1 MTNKMPV
8 VGKRY
13 RPLQKESFV
22 WAEFKRFSLL
32 NGGVVIFC
40 DLQQVCTDGVSN
52 GYYSCQLKDFWDRF
66 EELPEDNS
74 QEQEEV
80 PEVASKDFMEGYNA
94 GWNDFGF
101 KKDYRFKESTD
112 NEPKVIE
119 NTNPVDFKKEEVNEV
134 DRALGELKREIA
146 LCGGGM
152 KPAETEGE
160 RRMANVF
167 YYFLGKAQKLVDAL
181 EAEKSAMDAVKDA
194 LKCGIKQMKDFN
206 AKLDKKY
213 PMSKP
218 EPKWLPMSCAP
229 KDGSVIIVQQKDNK
243 RHKIFKA
250 QWFLNKWYS
259 LYEEGGNEQVYP
271 EFWLEVS
278 KEEPKIDIKEEHV
291 DPVSIWKD
299 VSELPEGLLDEGIV
313 KWRRGGHSL
322 MLTAQ
327 GKFFDSSGHR
337 VSSGES
343 VAKFISLTDFINFFE
358 QMQKDIEDLKRKW
371 Q

>member
-181 EAEKSAMDAVKDA
+181 EAEKSAMDAVKDT
-194 LKCGIKQMKDFN
+194 LKEGIKQMKDFN
-206 AKLDKKY
+206 AKMDEKY

-218 EPKWLPMSCAP
+218 EPKI
-229 KDGSVIIVQQKDNK
+229 DT
-243 RHKIFKA
+243 
-250 QWFLNKWYS
+250 
-259 LYEEGGNEQVYP
+259 
-271 EFWLEVS
+271 
-278 KEEPKIDIKEEHV
+278 KEECV

-343 VAKFISLTDFINFFE
+343 VAKFISLTDFINSFE
-358 QMQKDIEDLKRKW
+358 QMQKDIEDLERKW

>member
-40 DLQQVCTDGVSN
+40 DLQQVCNDGVSN

-66 EELPEDNS
+66 
-74 QEQEEV
+74 EEV

-134 DRALGELKREIA
+134 DRAL
-146 LCGGGM
+146 
-152 KPAETEGE
+152 
-160 RRMANVF
+160 
-167 YYFLGKAQKLVDAL
+167 
-181 EAEKSAMDAVKDA
+181 EAEKSLC
-194 LKCGIKQMKDFN
+194 LKNDQ
-206 AKLDKKY
+206 KLDTKEFDSLGLDTKQD
-213 PMSKP
+213 MSKP
-218 EPKWLPMSCAP
+218 
-229 KDGSVIIVQQKDNK
+229 
-243 RHKIFKA
+243 
-250 QWFLNKWYS
+250 
-259 LYEEGGNEQVYP
+259 
-271 EFWLEVS
+271 
-278 KEEPKIDIKEEHV
+278 EPKIDIKEEHV

-343 VAKFISLTDFINFFE
+343 VAKFISLTDFINSFE
-358 QMQKDIEDLKRKW
+358 QIQKDIEDIKRKFTS
-371 Q
+371 